1 MQCPSSRARKTR
13 LIGGEPA
20 NALLGLN
27 FRHARLLRAFHAA
40 SREFEDALRFAKYIK
55 ATSALKAAI
64 QRANACPCLAAST
77 RIGRL
82 HEAAPE
88 AIVTVRIDAGGDC
101 AALLKAV
108 DESKAYFLVKTKLT
122 PNLVSAV
129 LWKAAAWKTLVS
141 RRVRSS
147 DEAGR
152 RDRVRAQ

>member
-1 MQCPSSRARKTR
+1 
-13 LIGGEPA
+13 
-20 NALLGLN
+20 
-27 FRHARLLRAFHAA
+27 
-40 SREFEDALRFAKYIK
+40 
-55 ATSALKAAI
+55 
-64 QRANACPCLAAST
+64 LAAST